1 MKNNIPYDVICAA
14 KNGDEDALRRILKH
28 FEPLIV
34 ENSKRMIRTGRDT
47 MVEVV
52 DEDIRA
58 FIESELV
65 LAIINTYDPY
75 RMPEDKST
83 KK

>member
-75 RMPEDKST
+75 RMPEDKCT
-83 KK
+83 NK

>member
-14 KNGDEDALRRILKH
+14 KNGDEDAIRRILKY

-75 RMPEDKST
+75 RMPEDKRT
-83 KK
+83 NK

>member
-1 MKNNIPYDVICAA
+1 MKNKIPYDVICAA
-14 KNGDEDALRRILKH
+14 KKGDEDALRFILKYL
-28 FEPLIV
+28 EPLIV
-34 ENSKRMIRTGRDT
+34 EYSKRMIRTSRDT

-75 RMPEDKST
+75 RMPEDKSAN
-83 KK
+83 K

>member
-1 MKNNIPYDVICAA
+1 MICAA
-14 KNGDEDALRRILKH
+14 KKGDEDALRFILKY

-34 ENSKRMIRTGRDT
+34 EYSKRMVRTSRDT

-65 LAIINTYDPY
+65 LAIINIYDPY
-75 RMPEDKST
+75 RMPEDK
-83 KK
+83 KPEK

>member
-14 KNGDEDALRRILKH
+14 KNGDEDAIRRILKY

-34 ENSKRMIRTGRDT
+34 ENSKRMIKTGRDT

-75 RMPEDKST
+75 RMPNEKSDK
-83 KK
+83 

>member
-75 RMPEDKST
+75 RMPEDMRTNK
-83 KK
+83 